1 MRAMRLTHVTTAELD
16 RLEFHAVRSGEHG
29 RVAAQ
34 LMDLANRVDA
44 GSEISRAELFVRAGE
59 QWEIAQ
65 EFERACSAYQ
75 RAIDDGGP
83 TVIDARALSA
93 GALLQLNEVGTAY
106 AHLERLES
114 ERPRGSRPTSTSPR
128 RCTRT
133 TTWRA
138 PSGGPRSARTA
149 SSAWTPRPTSTTCCW
164 SCCGSGSASASTWA
178 WTRTP
183 WTGGSTPGEGRAG
196 LARPRGPR
204 RPR

>member
-1 MRAMRLTHVTTAELD
+1 MGAMRLTHVTTAELD

-93 GALLQLNEVGTAY
+93 GALLQLNEVGSAY
-106 AHLERLES
+106 AHLKRLENEEPPGLQTYIHVAEALYAHDDLEGA
-114 ERPRGSRPTSTSPR
+114 ERWATVGAHRFLGLDSSPYVHDLLLELLRIRFRVRVDLGLDEDDLDR
-128 RCTRT
+128 RLD
-133 TTWRA
+133 
-138 PSGGPRSARTA
+138 
-149 SSAWTPRPTSTTCCW
+149 
-164 SCCGSGSASASTWA
+164 
-178 WTRTP
+178 
-183 WTGGSTPGEGRAG
+183 AG
-196 LARPRGPR
+196 
-204 RPR
+204 

>member
-93 GALLQLNEVGTAY
+93 GALLQLNEVGSAY
-106 AHLERLES
+106 THLERLES
-114 ERPRGSRPTSTSPR
+114 EEPPGLQTYIHVAEALYAHDDLEGAERWATVGAHRFLGLDASPYVHDLLLELLRIRFRVRVDLGLDEDALDR
-128 RCTRT
+128 RLD
-133 TTWRA
+133 
-138 PSGGPRSARTA
+138 
-149 SSAWTPRPTSTTCCW
+149 
-164 SCCGSGSASASTWA
+164 
-178 WTRTP
+178 
-183 WTGGSTPGEGRAG
+183 AG
-196 LARPRGPR
+196 
-204 RPR
+204 